1 MQSYE
6 STTRRISRE
15 RPGICALIQDM
26 LPFYLEGDISPE
38 SRILIDEHLNECE
51 RCASFLAGAQSVQ
64 SHLRRETLLRGSVVE
79 HDRRA
84 QQMISTGRRQVI
96 AIALVAAIGAIALFV
111 VIGGLMSAPARQ
123 PIAVPGTPSVEPIV
137 PLETAPTS
145 LSSLPL
151 TVPWLPGS

>member
-26 LPFYLEGDISPE
+26 LPFYLEGDVSPE

-64 SHLRRETLLRGSVVE
+64 SHLRRERTLRVNVVD

-84 QQMISTGRRQVI
+84 QQIISTGQRQLIMFVLATAGTI
-96 AIALVAAIGAIALFV
+96 AVLLFV
-111 VIGGLMSAPARQ
+111 VGLIFFYNAS
-123 PIAVPGTPSVEPIV
+123 GPIV
-137 PLETAPTS
+137 APVPVVPTIVPADAAPMPIPS
-145 LSSLPL
+145 LVP
-151 TVPWLPGS
+151 TVPPPGN